1 MSNCVVAKKT
11 VLPYISLL
19 ADDGSRKAL
28 SGEREARFW
37 IGQVTKSVLF
47 GFRPHTFLPFLR
59 NDEVVGKRGKK
70 QIFV

>member
-1 MSNCVVAKKT
+1 MVAKKT
-11 VLPYISLL
+11 DLSYHLL
-19 ADDGSRKAL
+19 VDMGCSKAL

-47 GFRPHTFLPFLR
+47 GFRPHAFLPFLP